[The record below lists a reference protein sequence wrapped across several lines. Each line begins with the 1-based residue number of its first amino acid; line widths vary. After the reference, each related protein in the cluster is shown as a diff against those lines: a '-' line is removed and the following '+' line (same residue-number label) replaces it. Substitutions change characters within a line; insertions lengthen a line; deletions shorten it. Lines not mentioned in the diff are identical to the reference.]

1 MKHNSRKAEIRLAR
15 EVDLDGWMALVASVR
30 ESFPG
35 LETPQALEDH
45 RNAVVECI
53 CRESA
58 VCAVTDGR
66 VVGALLFS
74 RDQGELCFLAV
85 APECRRQHIARELF
99 TFMLTRMEPGRDIS
113 VTTYRT
119 GDPRGAAARAFYQ
132 KMGFTE
138 GPLSEAFG
146 CPVQEFLRKG

>member
-1 MKHNSRKAEIRLAR
+1 MILRKPRSALPGKRISMA
-15 EVDLDGWMALVASVR
+15 GWRWWRRSGTALPAWKR
-30 ESFPG
+30 PRRWRIT
-35 LETPQALEDH
+35 ETPVW
-45 RNAVVECI
+45 NA
-53 CRESA
+53 SA
-58 VCAVTDGR
+58 GNPPSAR
-66 VVGALLFS
+66 ALLFS

-99 TFMLTRMEPGRDIS
+99 TFMLTRMELGRDIS

-132 KMGFTE
+132 KMGFAE